1 MMADDAVRER
11 HGCSCVESNDL
22 SRTSITIW
30 EGEEFIQIDGNHRAR
45 ALTEWQARYLAA
57 KLYRLSRRIR
67 QRKAGTEA

>member
-1 MMADDAVRER
+1 MTDDAVRER
-11 HGCSCVESNDL
+11 HGLSCIETNDH

-30 EGEEFIQIDGNHRAR
+30 EGEEFIQIDGDLRAR
-45 ALTEWQARYLAA
+45 SLTEWQARYLAA